1 MLPHTEW
8 RIAENILDLWKKKLM
23 QSMLIGMQD
32 LTANKLFGHLFLL
45 LFASYSWKVF
55 VWQNKG
61 KENMQMYINE
71 IEMKNKLYLKSVQ
84 CSWLL
89 IYIAQKIGLSFTS

>member
-45 LFASYSWKVF
+45 LFAILKKSLYDKIGRME
-55 VWQNKG
+55 KM
-61 KENMQMYINE
+61 EIEINE
-71 IEMKNKLYLKSVQ
+71 N
-84 CSWLL
+84 
-89 IYIAQKIGLSFTS
+89 